1 MSDDI
6 EYPRFK
12 HYAWIGPQLMSDNGL
27 QLSSIVTEEHDGTY
41 HAGTRCGPIGLAMP
55 EFGHEEL
62 FITKDY
68 RNKDEAIFAARKD
81 TSEVLR
87 GCNEVHKEH
96 KAEKLIEKATTP
108 AAKET
113 ARPRGHMKLVI
124 DR

>member
-12 HYAWIGPQLMSDNGL
+12 QYAWIGPQLMSDNGL
-27 QLSSIVTEEHDGTY
+27 QLRSIVMEDHDGTY
-41 HAGTRCGPIGLAMP
+41 YAGTRYGPIGSSLP
-55 EFGHEEL
+55 ELGPEEY
-62 FITKDY
+62 FTTKDY

-81 TSEVLR
+81 TNEVLR

-108 AAKET
+108 TIKQT
-113 ARPRGHMKLVI
+113 ARQREHLKLVI